1 MVNIVRPYNPRA
13 QERESEFANRLY
25 GLHTHH
31 LAKSLE
37 YSNICQNLYGKID
50 ENSPLEDY
58 PAIPVSL
65 FKHLRLASISQDEVF
80 REVKSSGTS
89 GSPSLVVLDKVTS
102 RLQTAA
108 LANIL
113 TVWLGRERRPMILVD
128 SPRVPGRVGQQ
139 SAGSAAVSAMMMF
152 GRDYFWLLDELGKP
166 NINGLTEWLSI
177 HGRNKP
183 VIFGFTYLVFQC
195 FLQNEDLLRI
205 GRALEG
211 ATVIHGGGW
220 KKLQDIAVTN
230 EDFRS
235 SMLNSFGISEVRD
248 YYGMAEQLGGIW
260 VEGKDSVLI
269 PSTYSSVIIRDPD
282 TLKPVPKG
290 QAGLIHSFSTLTLSY
305 PGHSLLTDDIGV
317 LVENSFLPEE
327 FGELGLR
334 VLARL
339 PAAEPRGC
347 SDATGAIAE

>member
-1 MVNIVRPYNPRA
+1 MRPYNPIA
-13 QERESEFANRLY
+13 SERESEFSHRLY

-31 LAKSLE
+31 LVHSPE
-37 YSNICQNLYGKID
+37 YSNICKSLYSNMN
-50 ENSPLEDY
+50 ENSRLDDY
-58 PAIPVSL
+58 PPIPVSL
-65 FKHLRLASISQDEVF
+65 FKYLRLSSISQDDVF

-89 GSPSLVVLDKVTS
+89 GNPSLVVLDKETA

-113 TVWLGRERRPMILVD
+113 TVWLGRERRPMILVE
-128 SPRVPGRVGQQ
+128 SPQLPGQVGQQ

-152 GRDYFWLLDELGKP
+152 GKDHFWLLDESGNP
-166 NINGLTEWLSI
+166 NVRELVDWLST
-177 HGRNKP
+177 HGGHKP
-183 VIFGFTYLVFQC
+183 VIFGFTFKVFQS
-195 FLQNEDLLRI
+195 FLQNEDLLSI

-220 KKLQDIAVTN
+220 KKLEDLAVSN
-230 EDFRS
+230 EDFRT
-235 SMLNSFGISEVRD
+235 SMQNSYGISEVRD

-260 VEGKDSVLI
+260 VEGQNSVLI
-269 PSTYSSVIIRDPD
+269 PSTYSSVVIRDPD
-282 TLKPVPKG
+282 TLKPVPMG
-290 QAGLIHSFSTLTLSY
+290 EAGLIHSFSTLPLSY

-327 FGELGLR
+327 FGEVGLR
-334 VLARL
+334 VLSRL

-347 SDATGAIAE
+347 SDATGAVAR